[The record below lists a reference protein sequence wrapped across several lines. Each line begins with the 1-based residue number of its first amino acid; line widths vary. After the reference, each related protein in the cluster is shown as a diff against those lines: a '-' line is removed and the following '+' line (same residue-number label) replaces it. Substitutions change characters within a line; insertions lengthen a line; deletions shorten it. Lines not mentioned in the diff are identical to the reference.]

1 MRPAS
6 IDLPKSAIHFVNWN
20 DVGQYLRYDKRS
32 RQDWS
37 VGAMAKETEPF
48 ELSAMVKQAMQAYGG
63 VDSYFDFLKKTIS
76 SLPSGGTEFG
86 ERWKSYAE
94 KNIDATHEF
103 IKQLSQAKDFEQ
115 MMRIQMEFMQSQ
127 ANAFGEQMKSFGETY
142 TKAAAG
148 GAKMPFKS
156 SLD

>member
-1 MRPAS
+1 
-6 IDLPKSAIHFVNWN
+6 
-20 DVGQYLRYDKRS
+20 
-32 RQDWS
+32 
-37 VGAMAKETEPF
+37 MAKETEPF
-48 ELSAMVKQAMQAYGG
+48 ELSAMVKQAMKKPTEASIAISISLRRLFRPCLRVGLNLARGG
-63 VDSYFDFLKKTIS
+63 KAMRRRTST
-76 SLPSGGTEFG
+76 P
-86 ERWKSYAE
+86 A
-94 KNIDATHEF
+94 HEF

-127 ANAFGEQMKSFGETY
+127 ANAFGEQMKSFAETY